1 MMLEGKSTSL
11 SDDASKSRPLSTDQ
25 LVDALREEIVS
36 LALQPGGTIDKRALC
51 ERFGVSRFPVSAALL
66 RLRDEGLVEVK
77 PQSGTRVSR
86 LKFSDVRENMFIRQ
100 ALEALAVRSLA
111 GSLQAST
118 LAEIERNLK
127 AQAAAVAAGDLNG
140 FHTLDLAFHEIMLD
154 AVGFSRV
161 KTFVETARLAIERV
175 RRLLATPRRQAV
187 TLIEHRAIV
196 AGLRARDPARAVAAL
211 EAHLGEVM
219 AGLLDLADRQPELF
233 ADLQDQTRQDKQSE
247 DTPKRS
253 RNSAARRKPNKKNG
267 ETR

>member
-1 MMLEGKSTSL
+1 MLEGKSTSV
-11 SDDASKSRPLSTDQ
+11 SNESSKSRPLSTDQ

-36 LALQPGGTIDKRALC
+36 LTLQPGAVIDKRALC

-111 GSLQAST
+111 ASLQAAT
-118 LAEIERNLK
+118 LAAIESNLK
-127 AQAAAVAAGDLNG
+127 AQAAAVAAGDIKG
-140 FHTLDLAFHEIMLD
+140 FHSLDLAFHEIMLD
-154 AVGFSRV
+154 AVGFARV

-196 AGLRARDPARAVAAL
+196 AGLRAKDPARAATAI

-219 AGLLDLADRQPELF
+219 AGLLDLADRKPELF
-233 ADLQDQTRQDKQSE
+233 ADLGEQASPIVSSE
-247 DTPKRS
+247 KDPKRP
-253 RNSAARRKPNKKNG
+253 RKLPARKKTTEKNG